1 MSWYNNKMDCMIVD
15 LEPMGADDC
24 YCTVRFTIKYHGSKI
39 DHDELVQYA
48 RSAED
53 FVRAHVD
60 AMTDVKSMLETIR
73 VPSPPG
79 LGFVP
84 EDK

>member
-1 MSWYNNKMDCMIVD
+1 MSWYNRKMDCMVVD
-15 LEPMGADDC
+15 LEPIGADDY
-24 YCTVRFTIKYHGSKI
+24 YCTVRFTIKYHGSMI

-53 FVRAHVD
+53 FVRSHVD

-79 LGFVP
+79 LEFVP